1 MEVSSMSENEPG
13 KHDPIGNKRVFVL
26 TDLMFLILLVFLYS
40 FERVFIRLV
49 WIKPSHAIDAV
60 MAIGLQ
66 LLALMPALGGL
77 KLRLMIG
84 KKLKEGE
91 ISSSFAAGLSFGLVI
106 PLMTAYLVFIELL
119 LVVPR

>member
-1 MEVSSMSENEPG
+1 MTTDNPNRC
-13 KHDPIGNKRVFVL
+13 DPAGNKRIFVL
-26 TDLMFLILLVFLYS
+26 TDLIFLILLAFLYS
-40 FERVFIRLV
+40 FERVFIKLV

-106 PLMTAYLVFIELL
+106 PIITAYLVFMELL